1 MFKSMAK
8 YYGLY
13 YDFIFQTKMEL
24 YDTMESF
31 AKRLSD
37 MAEIVDSEEY
47 KGIDFNVI
55 TIEAE
60 SQQKASD
67 ILTEHIKTTKGLK

>member
-1 MFKSMAK
+1 MAK

-13 YDFIFQTKMEL
+13 YDFIFQTRLEL
-24 YDTMESF
+24 YDTMKSF
-31 AKRLSD
+31 SERLSE

-47 KGIDFNVI
+47 KGINFSVI

-60 SQQKASD
+60 SYQKAGD
-67 ILTEHIKTTKGLK
+67 FLREHVKTTKGL

>member
-1 MFKSMAK
+1 MKK

-13 YDFIFQTKMEL
+13 YDFIFQVRIEL
-24 YDTMESF
+24 YDTMKAFSE
-31 AKRLSD
+31 RLSD

-47 KGIDFNVI
+47 KGINFSVI

-60 SQQKASD
+60 SYQKASD
-67 ILTEHIKTTKGLK
+67 ILREHVKTTKGLK

>member
-1 MFKSMAK
+1 MAK

-13 YDFIFQTKMEL
+13 YDFIFQTRLEL
-24 YDTMESF
+24 YDTMKSF
-31 AKRLSD
+31 SERLSE

-47 KGIDFNVI
+47 KGINFSVI

-60 SQQKASD
+60 SYQKAGD
-67 ILTEHIKTTKGLK
+67 ILREHVKTTKGLK